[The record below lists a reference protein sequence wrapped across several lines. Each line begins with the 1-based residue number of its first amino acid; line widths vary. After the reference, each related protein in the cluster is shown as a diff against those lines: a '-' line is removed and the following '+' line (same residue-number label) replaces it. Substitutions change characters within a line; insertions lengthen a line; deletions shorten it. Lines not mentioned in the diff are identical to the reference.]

1 MRHIET
7 VELHNDGSGLGFGIV
22 GGRSTGV
29 IVKTILPRGVA
40 DRVCTC
46 IERLTNR
53 SDKGLTLETSAFL
66 PLTEANFVNPVVNT
80 KLPAILSQRRS
91 TTVSL
96 ETYPFIHMY
105 LYILMKVM
113 ESLIAALGTM
123 QGEMI
128 FIMQPRKGRKLQVV

>member
-46 IERLTNR
+46 I
-53 SDKGLTLETSAFL
+53 
-66 PLTEANFVNPVVNT
+66 
-80 KLPAILSQRRS
+80 I
-91 TTVSL
+91 
-96 ETYPFIHMY
+96 
-105 LYILMKVM
+105 ILMKVM
-113 ESLIAALGTM
+113 ESLIAALGKM

-128 FIMQPRKGRKLQVV
+128 FIMRPRKGRKLQVV

>member
-46 IERLTNR
+46 IERLTNSYVLVYTNGR
-53 SDKGLTLETSAFL
+53 WWK
-66 PLTEANFVNPVVNT
+66 VV
-80 KLPAILSQRRS
+80 
-91 TTVSL
+91 
-96 ETYPFIHMY
+96 
-105 LYILMKVM
+105 
-113 ESLIAALGTM
+113 ESLIAALGKM
-123 QGEMI
+123 LGELI
-128 FIMQPRKGRKLQVV
+128 FIMRPRKGRKLQVV

>member
-53 SDKGLTLETSAFL
+53 SDEGLTLFY
-66 PLTEANFVNPVVNT
+66 PLRWLIYVFNPVVNT
-80 KLPAILSQRRS
+80 KLPAILSHQRS

-105 LYILMKVM
+105 LYILMKVV
-113 ESLIAALGTM
+113 ESLIAALGKM
-123 QGEMI
+123 LGELI
-128 FIMQPRKGRKLQVV
+128 FIMRPRKGRKLQVV